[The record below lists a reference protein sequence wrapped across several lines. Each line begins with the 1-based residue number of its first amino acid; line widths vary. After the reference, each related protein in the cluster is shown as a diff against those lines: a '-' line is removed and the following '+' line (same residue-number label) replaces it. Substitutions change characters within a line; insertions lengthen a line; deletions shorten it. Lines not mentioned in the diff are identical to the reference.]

1 MIIFSKNNYKYFIG
15 FLIAFIFI
23 VLVYGNYN
31 LKINI
36 IETFDKT
43 SNCDQGTFAV
53 TPIVN
58 NVSTIGT
65 KSTIGTTKSNDENM
79 SLAPASM
86 SEAERISKQQYCDLK
101 NSNR

>member
-36 IETFDKT
+36 IENFEKT
-43 SNCDQGTFAV
+43 PNCDQGTV
-53 TPIVN
+53 TVTTKVN

-65 KSTIGTTKSNDENM
+65 TKSKDENM
-79 SLAPASM
+79 SSAQVSVR
-86 SEAERISKQQYCDLK
+86 EADRISNQQYCDLK
-101 NSNR
+101 KSTL